1 MAAVLWAA
9 WALAVLLPDQQAA
22 GLAVGRASPRDI
34 KASSQVTYVS
44 DVETRLARD
53 EAALLVP
60 VVYTLPDP
68 SVGRAQLERLAEIQE
83 TVSEARERA
92 DLTSEARIA
101 LLMELPEFDADD
113 PAWESML
120 TLSASTWEMLCEES
134 VRVLSLILGSEV
146 RPTDLSRAR
155 LDIQRLMAYTLTLRD
170 RNVITAMLFDL
181 VVPNT
186 FLDTEATEAKRSQ
199 AREQVQPVVRTIVT
213 GEAIVRE
220 GEIITDEI
228 YEQLHVLGLANV
240 QVRWQKQVANLGIGL
255 LIVLVMVF
263 YTTKVHPELIDHPRQ
278 QLLLVLTLAAVT
290 LAARLLVPGHLILP
304 YIVPSAAAAMLIA
317 LFLNIQYAT
326 LVSMVAAVTISFIG
340 NGSLDLTVYVLLGSL
355 VGSLALMRT
364 EQLNAFFRAAVALTI
379 ANVAVL
385 LLSSIRGESYD
396 TLGLLQLAGTGALS
410 AVLASMVCLVA
421 YVFTGRLFGVT
432 TALHLMELARPTH
445 PLFRQLLIKAPGT
458 YHHSILISNM
468 AERAAE
474 AIGAD
479 SLLTRVGSY
488 YHDVGKTLRPYFF
501 TENQTDGQNPHD
513 SLDPQTSAEIIIGH
527 TSEGMELA
535 KRYRLPEKVA
545 AFIPEHHGTTLAAY
559 FYRRAAQAY
568 DGDGEMD
575 DSAFRY
581 PGPKPQSKET
591 AIVMLADAVEAW
603 SRANRPSTQAE
614 MDRLIRQVI
623 TDRLISGQLD
633 ETDLTLR
640 DLDRIRQ
647 AFASILTGVYHPRI
661 QYPER
666 MQTRGG

>member
-1 MAAVLWAA
+1 
-9 WALAVLLPDQQAA
+9 
-22 GLAVGRASPRDI
+22 
-34 KASSQVTYVS
+34 
-44 DVETRLARD
+44 
-53 EAALLVP
+53 
-60 VVYTLPDP
+60 
-68 SVGRAQLERLAEIQE
+68 
-83 TVSEARERA
+83 
-92 DLTSEARIA
+92 
-101 LLMELPEFDADD
+101 
-113 PAWESML
+113 
-120 TLSASTWEMLCEES
+120 
-134 VRVLSLILGSEV
+134 
-146 RPTDLSRAR
+146 
-155 LDIQRLMAYTLTLRD
+155 
-170 RNVITAMLFDL
+170 
-181 VVPNT
+181 
-186 FLDTEATEAKRSQ
+186 
-199 AREQVQPVVRTIVT
+199 
-213 GEAIVRE
+213 
-220 GEIITDEI
+220 
-228 YEQLHVLGLANV
+228 
-240 QVRWQKQVANLGIGL
+240 